1 MSENNEKIQ
10 YFRTILLKVNQ
21 VFSWVYGED
30 FSLIE
35 SNCTWEMV
43 LKNFFLLDSRERLLE
58 IQEKAGTLPFHFT
71 DGLSFT
77 WIVVP
82 FEKNFFVL
90 GPTFSTDVSEQ
101 YFRKQMEIREMSV
114 SSRIKFLKLMKNIPV
129 VPLTTFGQL
138 ARMFYYACYD
148 KNIYFSSFQQLRPPL
163 PQASE
168 PFQARDIPSSHGTYV
183 LEQRFLSHVE
193 NGNIHYT
200 DENDH
205 FYVQNSD
212 NHVTGTLCPGD
223 PLRQAKDEAIV
234 ATTLVTRAA
243 IRGGMIPE
251 AAYSLSDYYIQAV
264 ENGTDIHEVQDIH
277 QNMFRDFIARVH
289 KIREAPKLSLPI
301 QSCQAYIQQHLGEK
315 LSMELLSRV
324 SGYTPHYLAARFKEE
339 TGQSVKHY
347 ITEQKLEAAR
357 LLLKNSSL
365 DMAEISE
372 RLNFTNPSY
381 FSAIFKKRMGQTP
394 TEYREAEDR
403 H

>member
-1 MSENNEKIQ
+1 MSESQEKIQ
-10 YFRTILLKVNQ
+10 YFRTILLKVNRI
-21 VFSWVYGED
+21 FSWVYDEE

-35 SNCTWEMV
+35 SNCTWEMI
-43 LKNFFLLDSRERLLE
+43 LKNFFLLDSREWLDRIRTE
-58 IQEKAGTLPFHFT
+58 SGTLPFYFT
-71 DGLSFT
+71 DGLSFS
-77 WIVVP
+77 WIVIP
-82 FEKNFFVL
+82 FGHSFFVL

-114 SSRIKFLKLMKNIPV
+114 SSRIRFLKLMKAIPV

-138 ARMFYYACYD
+138 ARMFYYTCYD
-148 KNIYFSSFQQLRPPL
+148 RSIYFSSFQKLRPSEP
-163 PQASE
+163 PAKE

-193 NGNIHYT
+193 NGNIHYN
-200 DENDH
+200 DEIDH
-205 FYVQNSD
+205 FYAQNSD

-315 LSMELLSRV
+315 LSMEILSRV

-381 FSAIFKKRMGQTP
+381 FSAIFKKRTGCTP
-394 TEYREAEDR
+394 SEYREAEDR

>member
-1 MSENNEKIQ
+1 MNENNEKIQ
-10 YFRTILLKVNQ
+10 YFRTILLKVNRI
-21 VFSWVYGED
+21 FSWVYDEE

-35 SNCTWEMV
+35 SNCTWEMI
-43 LKNFFLLDSRERLLE
+43 LKNFFLLDSREWLDRIRTE
-58 IQEKAGTLPFHFT
+58 SETLPFYFT
-71 DGLSFT
+71 DGLSFS
-77 WIVVP
+77 WIVIP
-82 FEKNFFVL
+82 FEHSFFVL

-114 SSRIKFLKLMKNIPV
+114 SSRIKFLKLMKAIPV
-129 VPLTTFGQL
+129 VPMTTFGQL

-148 KNIYFSSFQQLRPPL
+148 RNIYFSSFQQLRPPL

-223 PLRQAKDEAIV
+223 PLRQAQDEAIV

-251 AAYSLSDYYIQAV
+251 TAYSLSDYYIQAV
-264 ENGTDIHEVQDIH
+264 ENSSDIHEVQDIH
-277 QNMFRDFIARVH
+277 QRMFHDFTFKVH
-289 KIREAPKLSLPI
+289 QIRQAPKLSLPI
-301 QSCQAYIQQHLGEK
+301 QSCRAYIQKHLGEK
-315 LSMELLSRV
+315 LPMEVLSEV
-324 SGYTPHYLAARFKEE
+324 SGYTPNYLAARFKEE
-339 TGQSVKHY
+339 TGQSVKAY
-347 ITEQKLEAAR
+347 ITEQKIEAAR
-357 LLLKNSSL
+357 LLLRNSTL
-365 DMAEISE
+365 DISEISE

>member
-1 MSENNEKIQ
+1 MNENNEKIQ
-10 YFRTILLKVNQ
+10 YFRTILLKVNRI
-21 VFSWVYGED
+21 FSWVYDEE

-35 SNCTWEMV
+35 SNCTWEMI
-43 LKNFFLLDSRERLLE
+43 LKNFFLLDNREWLDRIRTE
-58 IQEKAGTLPFHFT
+58 SGTLPFYFT
-71 DGLSFT
+71 DGLSFS
-77 WIVVP
+77 WIVIP
-82 FEKNFFVL
+82 FEHSFFVL

-114 SSRIKFLKLMKNIPV
+114 SSRIRFLKLMKAIPV
-129 VPLTTFGQL
+129 VPMTTFGQL

-148 KNIYFSSFQQLRPPL
+148 RNIYFSSFQQLRPPL

-223 PLRQAKDEAIV
+223 PLRQAQDEAIV

-251 AAYSLSDYYIQAV
+251 TAYSLSDYYIQAV
-264 ENGTDIHEVQDIH
+264 ENSSDIHEVQDIH
-277 QNMFRDFIARVH
+277 QRMFHDFTFKVYQ
-289 KIREAPKLSLPI
+289 IRQTPKLSLPI
-301 QSCQAYIQQHLGEK
+301 QSCRAYIQKHLGEK
-315 LSMELLSRV
+315 LPMEVLSEV
-324 SGYTPHYLAARFKEE
+324 SGYTPNYLAARFKEE
-339 TGQSVKHY
+339 TGQSVKAY
-347 ITEQKLEAAR
+347 ITEQKIEAAR
-357 LLLKNSSL
+357 LLLRNSTL
-365 DMAEISE
+365 DISEISE

>member
-1 MSENNEKIQ
+1 
-10 YFRTILLKVNQ
+10 
-21 VFSWVYGED
+21 
-30 FSLIE
+30 
-35 SNCTWEMV
+35 
-43 LKNFFLLDSRERLLE
+43 
-58 IQEKAGTLPFHFT
+58 
-71 DGLSFT
+71 
-77 WIVVP
+77 
-82 FEKNFFVL
+82 
-90 GPTFSTDVSEQ
+90 
-101 YFRKQMEIREMSV
+101 MEIREMSV
-114 SSRIKFLKLMKNIPV
+114 SSRIKFLKLMKAIPV
-129 VPLTTFGQL
+129 VPMTTFGQL

-148 KNIYFSSFQQLRPPL
+148 RNIFFSSFQKLRP
-163 PQASE
+163 SETHVEE
-168 PFQARDIPSSHGTYV
+168 PFQAKDIPSSHGTYV

-193 NGNIHYT
+193 NGNIHYN
-200 DENDH
+200 DEIDH

-301 QSCQAYIQQHLGEK
+301 QSCQTYIQQHLGEK
-315 LSMELLSRV
+315 LSMEILSRI

-365 DMAEISE
+365 DIAEISE

-381 FSAIFKKRMGQTP
+381 FSAIFKKRTGCTP
-394 TEYREAEDR
+394 SEYREAEDR

>member
-1 MSENNEKIQ
+1 
-10 YFRTILLKVNQ
+10 
-21 VFSWVYGED
+21 
-30 FSLIE
+30 
-35 SNCTWEMV
+35 
-43 LKNFFLLDSRERLLE
+43 
-58 IQEKAGTLPFHFT
+58 
-71 DGLSFT
+71 
-77 WIVVP
+77 
-82 FEKNFFVL
+82 
-90 GPTFSTDVSEQ
+90 
-101 YFRKQMEIREMSV
+101 MEIREMSV

-148 KNIYFSSFQQLRPPL
+148 RNIYFSSFQQLRPPL

-205 FYVQNSD
+205 FYVQNSN
-212 NHVTGTLCPGD
+212 NHVTGALCPGD

-381 FSAIFKKRMGQTP
+381 FSAIFKKRTGCTP
-394 TEYREAEDR
+394 SEYREAEDR

>member
-1 MSENNEKIQ
+1 MSEAQEKIQ

-58 IQEKAGTLPFHFT
+58 IQEKVGTLPFHFT

-114 SSRIKFLKLMKNIPV
+114 SSRIKFLKLMKDIPV
-129 VPLTTFGQL
+129 VPMTTFGQL

-148 KNIYFSSFQQLRPPL
+148 KNIYFPVFNSFGHHFPRL
-163 PQASE
+163 PSL
-168 PFQARDIPSSHGTYV
+168 FARDIPSSHGTYV

-212 NHVTGTLCPGD
+212 NHVTGTLCPGI
-223 PLRQAKDEAIV
+223 PCVRPRMRRSLQPRSL
-234 ATTLVTRAA
+234 LVRPSAA
-243 IRGGMIPE
+243 
-251 AAYSLSDYYIQAV
+251 A
-264 ENGTDIHEVQDIH
+264 
-277 QNMFRDFIARVH
+277 
-289 KIREAPKLSLPI
+289 
-301 QSCQAYIQQHLGEK
+301 
-315 LSMELLSRV
+315 
-324 SGYTPHYLAARFKEE
+324 
-339 TGQSVKHY
+339 
-347 ITEQKLEAAR
+347 
-357 LLLKNSSL
+357 
-365 DMAEISE
+365 
-372 RLNFTNPSY
+372 
-381 FSAIFKKRMGQTP
+381 
-394 TEYREAEDR
+394 
-403 H
+403 

>member
-1 MSENNEKIQ
+1 
-10 YFRTILLKVNQ
+10 
-21 VFSWVYGED
+21 
-30 FSLIE
+30 
-35 SNCTWEMV
+35 
-43 LKNFFLLDSRERLLE
+43 
-58 IQEKAGTLPFHFT
+58 
-71 DGLSFT
+71 
-77 WIVVP
+77 
-82 FEKNFFVL
+82 
-90 GPTFSTDVSEQ
+90 
-101 YFRKQMEIREMSV
+101 MEIREMSV
-114 SSRIKFLKLMKNIPV
+114 SSRIKFLKLMKAIPV
-129 VPLTTFGQL
+129 VPMTTFGQL

-148 KNIYFSSFQQLRPPL
+148 RNIFFSSFQKLRPSEPH
-163 PQASE
+163 AEE

-193 NGNIHYT
+193 NGNIHYN
-200 DENDH
+200 DEIDH

-212 NHVTGTLCPGD
+212 NHVTGALCPGD

-277 QNMFRDFIARVH
+277 QDMFRDFIARVH

-301 QSCQAYIQQHLGEK
+301 QSCQTYIQQHLGEK
-315 LSMELLSRV
+315 LSMEILSRI

-381 FSAIFKKRMGQTP
+381 FSAIFKKRMGHTP

>member
-58 IQEKAGTLPFHFT
+58 IQEKVGTLPFHFT

-148 KNIYFSSFQQLRPPL
+148 KNIYFSSFNSFGHHFPRLPSLFRPEIFPAATA
-163 PQASE
+163 PMCWSSVSSPMWKTE
-168 PFQARDIPSSHGTYV
+168 TSTIPMRMTI
-183 LEQRFLSHVE
+183 F
-193 NGNIHYT
+193 
-200 DENDH
+200 
-205 FYVQNSD
+205 
-212 NHVTGTLCPGD
+212 
-223 PLRQAKDEAIV
+223 
-234 ATTLVTRAA
+234 
-243 IRGGMIPE
+243 
-251 AAYSLSDYYIQAV
+251 
-264 ENGTDIHEVQDIH
+264 
-277 QNMFRDFIARVH
+277 MFRTA
-289 KIREAPKLSLPI
+289 
-301 QSCQAYIQQHLGEK
+301 
-315 LSMELLSRV
+315 
-324 SGYTPHYLAARFKEE
+324 
-339 TGQSVKHY
+339 
-347 ITEQKLEAAR
+347 IT
-357 LLLKNSSL
+357 
-365 DMAEISE
+365 M
-372 RLNFTNPSY
+372 
-381 FSAIFKKRMGQTP
+381 
-394 TEYREAEDR
+394 
-403 H
+403 

>member
-1 MSENNEKIQ
+1 MSEAQEKIQ
-10 YFRTILLKVNQ
+10 YFRTILLKVNRI
-21 VFSWVYGED
+21 FSWVYDEE

-35 SNCTWEMV
+35 SNCTWEMI
-43 LKNFFLLDSRERLLE
+43 LKNFFLLDSREWLDRIRTE
-58 IQEKAGTLPFHFT
+58 SGTLPFYFT
-71 DGLSFT
+71 DGLSFS
-77 WIVVP
+77 WIVIP
-82 FEKNFFVL
+82 FEHSFFVL

-114 SSRIKFLKLMKNIPV
+114 SSRIKFLKLMKAIPV

-148 KNIYFSSFQQLRPPL
+148 RNIYFSSFQKLRPSDFP
-163 PQASE
+163 AEE
-168 PFQARDIPSSHGTYV
+168 PFQAQDIPSSHGTYV

-193 NGNIHYT
+193 NGNIYYN
-200 DENDH
+200 DEIDH

-212 NHVTGTLCPGD
+212 NHVTGALCPGD

-339 TGQSVKHY
+339 TCQSVKHY

-365 DMAEISE
+365 DIAEISE

-381 FSAIFKKRMGQTP
+381 FSAIFKKRTGCTP
-394 TEYREAEDR
+394 SEYREAEDR

>member
-1 MSENNEKIQ
+1 MSESQEKIQ
-10 YFRTILLKVNQ
+10 YFRTILLKVNRI
-21 VFSWVYGED
+21 FSWVYDEE

-35 SNCTWEMV
+35 SNCTWEMI
-43 LKNFFLLDSRERLLE
+43 LKNFFLLDSREWLDRIRTE
-58 IQEKAGTLPFHFT
+58 SGTLPFYFT
-71 DGLSFT
+71 DGLSFS
-77 WIVVP
+77 WIVIP
-82 FEKNFFVL
+82 FKHSFFVL

-114 SSRIKFLKLMKNIPV
+114 SSRIRFLKLMKAIPV

-138 ARMFYYACYD
+138 ARMFYYTCYD
-148 KNIYFSSFQQLRPPL
+148 RNIYFSSFQKLRPSEP
-163 PQASE
+163 PAKE

-193 NGNIHYT
+193 NGNIHYN
-200 DENDH
+200 DEIDH
-205 FYVQNSD
+205 FYAQNSD

-223 PLRQAKDEAIV
+223 PLRQTKDEAIV

-315 LSMELLSRV
+315 LSMEILSRV

-381 FSAIFKKRMGQTP
+381 FSAIFKKRTGCTP
-394 TEYREAEDR
+394 SEYREAEDR

>member
-1 MSENNEKIQ
+1 MNENNEKIQ
-10 YFRTILLKVNQ
+10 YFRTILLKVNRI
-21 VFSWVYGED
+21 FSWVYDKE

-35 SNCTWEMV
+35 SNCTWEMI
-43 LKNFFLLDSRERLLE
+43 LKNFFLLDNREWLDRIRTE
-58 IQEKAGTLPFHFT
+58 SGTLPFYFT
-71 DGLSFT
+71 DGLSFS
-77 WIVVP
+77 WIVIP
-82 FEKNFFVL
+82 FEHSFFVL

-114 SSRIKFLKLMKNIPV
+114 SSRIRFLKLMKAIPV
-129 VPLTTFGQL
+129 VPMTTFGQL

-148 KNIYFSSFQQLRPPL
+148 RNIYFSSFQQLRPPL

-223 PLRQAKDEAIV
+223 PLRQAQDEAIV

-251 AAYSLSDYYIQAV
+251 TAYSLSDYYIQAV
-264 ENGTDIHEVQDIH
+264 ENSSDIHEVQDIH
-277 QNMFRDFIARVH
+277 QRMFHDFTFKVYQ
-289 KIREAPKLSLPI
+289 IRQTPKLSLPI
-301 QSCQAYIQQHLGEK
+301 QSCRAYIQKHLGEK
-315 LSMELLSRV
+315 LPMEVLSEV
-324 SGYTPHYLAARFKEE
+324 SGYTPNYLAARFKEE
-339 TGQSVKHY
+339 TGQSVKAY
-347 ITEQKLEAAR
+347 ITEQKIEAAR
-357 LLLKNSSL
+357 LLLRNSTL
-365 DMAEISE
+365 DISEISE